1 MSRQDRSRGPQYT
14 EFLPEA
20 QAISESRHSPL
31 ATVLVMVVAGFFV
44 AILLWATLAQVD
56 QAVVAPGEV
65 RPGGRVK
72 VVNHPEGG
80 AVAEILVRDGDLV
93 VEGQALMILDES
105 LLRAEERRLRGDLLT
120 LEAELA
126 RLEAEAGGDAAIRFG
141 AEVMAERPD
150 LVATHSRL
158 FEARRDA
165 LQSQRESADRE
176 IEQRQS
182 EINTLRVRIVTLTE
196 SARVL
201 EDQVASLQK
210 LTDKGHFPFL
220 RFQSIQRQLN
230 ETRGDLQETR
240 ESLESAQ
247 SALSAARSR
256 RREIDETGRGN
267 VLSDLAEAR
276 GARDRTA
283 AALDQAETR
292 MDRTVIRSP
301 VDGYVQN
308 LAVNNPGQAVR
319 PNEPLA
325 SIVPQADNLVIEAR
339 VANRD
344 IGAIEP
350 GQPAVVKVRAYDF
363 IKYGTLEGTVERVA
377 RDANRDQDTGQV
389 FFNVEIRTDR
399 THLGAASGI
408 NEVRPGMEVDAEM
421 KTGSR
426 SVLSFLTDRV
436 IGTAD
441 EAFRER

>member
-1 MSRQDRSRGPQYT
+1 MSSQDRSKGPQYT

-44 AILLWATLAQVD
+44 AIILWATLAQVD

-126 RLEAEAGGDAAIRFG
+126 RLEAEAGGDAAISFSD
-141 AEVMAERPD
+141 EVMAERPD

-182 EINTLRVRIVTLTE
+182 EINTLRVRIGTLTE

-230 ETRGDLQETR
+230 ETLGDLQETR

-267 VLSDLAEAR
+267 VLADLAEAR

-292 MDRTVIRSP
+292 LDRTVIRSP

-325 SIVPQADNLVIEAR
+325 SIVPEADNLVIEAR

-399 THLGAASGI
+399 THLGAAPGV

>member
-1 MSRQDRSRGPQYT
+1 MADQEKGRGPQYT

-20 QAISESRHSPL
+20 QAISETRHSPL
-31 ATVLVMVVAGFFV
+31 ATVLVLVIGGFFLLL
-44 AILLWATLAQVD
+44 LLWAALAEVD
-56 QAVVAPGEV
+56 QAVIAPGEV

-72 VVNHPEGG
+72 VINHPEGG
-80 AVAEILVRDGDLV
+80 AVSEILVRDGDLV
-93 VEGQALMILDES
+93 VQDQALLILDDS
-105 LLRAEERRLRGDLLT
+105 LLQAEVRRLRGDLLT

-126 RLEAEAGGDAAIRFG
+126 RLEAEAGGDASIRFPTT
-141 AEVMAERPD
+141 VQSERPD

-165 LQSQRESADRE
+165 LRSQRESADRD

-182 EINTLRVRIVTLTE
+182 EINSLRVRIGTLQE

-201 EDQVASLQK
+201 DEQVASLQT

-230 ETRGDLQETR
+230 ETRGELNETR

-256 RREIDETGRGN
+256 RREIDETSRSG
-267 VLSDLAEAR
+267 VLSDLTEVR

-283 AALDQAETR
+283 AALEQAETR

-301 VDGYVQN
+301 VDGFVQN

-319 PNEPLA
+319 PNEPLM
-325 SIVPQADNLVIEAR
+325 SIVPESDNLVIEAR

-344 IGAIEP
+344 IGAIET
-350 GQPAVVKVRAYDF
+350 GQAAIVKVRAYDF
-363 IKYGTLEGTVERVA
+363 IKYGSLNGTVERVA
-377 RDANRDQDTGQV
+377 KDANRDQQTGQV
-389 FFNVEIRTDR
+389 FFNLEVRTDK
-399 THLGAASGI
+399 TYLGDEPGI
-408 NEVRPGMEVDAEM
+408 REVRPGMEVDVEL
-421 KTGSR
+421 KTGTR
-426 SVLSFLTDRV
+426 SVLSFITDR
-436 IGTAD
+436 ITGTAD

>member
-1 MSRQDRSRGPQYT
+1 MADNDRGRSSRYT

-20 QAISESRHSPL
+20 QAISEERHSPL
-31 ATVLVMVVAGFFV
+31 ATVLVLVIGGFFLL
-44 AILLWATLAQVD
+44 IMLWAAFAQVD
-56 QAVVAPGEV
+56 QAVIAPGEV

-80 AVAEILVRDGDLV
+80 AVSEILVRDGDLV
-93 VEGQALMILDES
+93 VADQALLILDDS
-105 LLRAEERRLRGDLLT
+105 LIKAEVRRLRGDLLT
-120 LEAELA
+120 LEAQLS
-126 RLEAEAGGDAAIRFG
+126 RLEAEAGGDATISFTA
-141 AEVMAERPD
+141 AVTSERPD
-150 LVATHSRL
+150 LVATHTRL

-165 LQSQRESADRE
+165 LQSRRESADRD

-182 EINTLRVRIVTLTE
+182 EINSLRVRTGTLKE
-196 SARVL
+196 SVRVL
-201 EDQVASLQK
+201 EEQVASLRK

-230 ETRGDLQETR
+230 DTRGELQETQ

-256 RREIDETGRGN
+256 RREIDETARSE

-283 AALDQAETR
+283 AALEQAQTR
-292 MDRTVIRSP
+292 LDRTVVRSP

-319 PNEPLA
+319 PNEPLM

-350 GQPAVVKVRAYDF
+350 GQAAVVKVRAFNYV
-363 IKYGTLEGTVERVA
+363 KYGSLEGTVERIA
-377 RDANRDQDTGQV
+377 KDANRNQQTGQV

-399 THLGAASGI
+399 TYLGDKPGV

-426 SVLSFLTDRV
+426 SVLSFITDRV
-436 IGTAD
+436 TGVAD